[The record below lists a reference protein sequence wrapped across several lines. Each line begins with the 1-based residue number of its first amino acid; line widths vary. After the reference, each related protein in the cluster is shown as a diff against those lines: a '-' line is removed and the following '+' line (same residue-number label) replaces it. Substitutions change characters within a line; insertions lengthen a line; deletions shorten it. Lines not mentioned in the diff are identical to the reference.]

1 MGIEVGLLEGF
12 SAHMICWSCQKNAG
26 DGVLC
31 SACGAVQPPDP
42 KADYFRVLGVPRTY
56 TVDLEQ
62 LERRYK
68 DTTKILHPDRFARA
82 DAQARRA
89 SLERSVQLNEA
100 WRTLK
105 DPIRRAEYLLS
116 LHGVDMGER
125 MGGSPQDPSRG
136 QATLPVPQVLLME
149 VMELREAL
157 AEAQSSKDLP
167 EVDALITKVRTRL
180 EAVMGDVAKGFT
192 ASPLDLGAVTAR
204 LVTVRYYRRFLDEAR
219 LIFETLSND
228 NGKGP

>member
-1 MGIEVGLLEGF
+1 
-12 SAHMICWSCQKNAG
+12 MICWSCQKNAG

-31 SACGAVQPPDP
+31 IACKAVQPPDP
-42 KADYFRVLGVPRTY
+42 KADYFRVLGVSRAFA
-56 TVDLEQ
+56 VDMDD

-68 DTTKILHPDRFARA
+68 ETTKILHPDRFARA
-82 DAQARRA
+82 DSQARRA

-125 MGGSPQDPSRG
+125 MGGSPQEPSRG

-157 AEAQSSKDLP
+157 AEAQASKDLP
-167 EVDALITKVRTRL
+167 EVEALMGKVRTRL
-180 EAVMGDVAKGFT
+180 EEVMDDVAHGFT
-192 ASPLDLGAVTAR
+192 VSPPDLGTVTAR

-219 LIFETLSND
+219 LIAEALSNED
-228 NGKGP
+228 GKGP